1 MVQAICSDSSKDF
14 DVDICIYW
22 VVGVFIF
29 WDNHLYFI
37 WCRILLLSF
46 HVVMSSSSRTGKIS
60 RFYL

>member
-29 WDNHLYFI
+29 WDNHLYFT
-37 WCRILLLSF
+37 WC
-46 HVVMSSSSRTGKIS
+46 
-60 RFYL
+60 